1 METAVKEQ
9 SIVIKKIIIV
19 DDHPVCR
26 RGIVQLLSQ
35 DPEWMVSGEAE
46 STDEAIELIEKI
58 NPDLV
63 IVDLSLK
70 NSSGIDL
77 IKIAKSHFG
86 PQLKMIVSSMHEE
99 TILVERA
106 IRAGARGYVTKREA
120 APHLAEAVR
129 AVFEGKFYLSESTK
143 EKTLH
148 HEFSGEQENAMASLS
163 DRELE
168 IFQLIGEGLTTA
180 SIAKNLHLSIKT
192 VEGYRANIRSKLSLR
207 DNMELIRRAVRWAQA
222 SQAA

>member
-1 METAVKEQ
+1 METMKPNEVD
-9 SIVIKKIIIV
+9 VKKILIV
-19 DDHPVCR
+19 DDHPICR
-26 RGIVQLLSQ
+26 RGIAQLLSQ
-35 DPEWMVSGEAE
+35 DPEWMVSDEAE
-46 STDEAIELIEKI
+46 STDEALEKMEKAM
-58 NPDLV
+58 PDLV

-70 NSSGIDL
+70 NSNGIDL
-77 IKIAKSHFG
+77 IKVAKSHFG
-86 PQLKMIVSSMHEE
+86 AQLKMIVISMHEE

-120 APHLAEAVR
+120 ATHLANAVR
-129 AVFEGKFYLSESTK
+129 TVLEGKFYLSDSTK

-148 HEFSGEQENAMASLS
+148 NEFSGHQENAMSSLS

-192 VEGYRANIRSKLSLR
+192 VEGYRANIRAKLSLK
-207 DNMELIRRAVRWAQA
+207 DNMELIRQAVRWAQC